1 MPKES
6 LHGAT
11 NLCQVSQRQKTLP
24 NTSALQPFGADAG
37 VEITLKAFLSEN
49 RFQNLFAFFLFAL
62 FMLLPQGITWGVH
75 YLRPDLQTQ
84 LTRASRGQ
92 R

>member
-49 RFQNLFAFFLFAL
+49 RFQHLFAF